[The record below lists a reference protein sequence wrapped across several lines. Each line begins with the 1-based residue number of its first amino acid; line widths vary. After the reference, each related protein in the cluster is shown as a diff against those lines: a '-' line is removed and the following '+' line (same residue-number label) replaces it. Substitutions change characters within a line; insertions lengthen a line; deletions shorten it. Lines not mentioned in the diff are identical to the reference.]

1 MNIKDFDGM
10 DTNDLIDFVMNELD
24 QLRGKG
30 GANPEELEEIQ
41 EYLEIIEQRY
51 DEKDEQWQFECGVV
65 DELKHKEVLLIIDDE
80 EHEVLEV
87 VEKGRLAEYLET
99 VKSDPFCPPSLA
111 DCIEEWNRNCGKLVN
126 EREAYEVLDSSGHYA
141 ETWEVFRGKENKK

>member
-1 MNIKDFDGM
+1 MNAKDFDGM

-51 DEKDEQWQFECGVV
+51 DEKDAQWQFECGVV
-65 DELKHKEVLLIIDDE
+65 QELKEQEVLVIMDEE
-80 EHEVLEV
+80 EHEVFEII
-87 VEKGRLAEYLET
+87 ENGKLAEYLET
-99 VKSDPFCPPSLA
+99 VKSDPFCPPTLQN
-111 DCIEEWNRNCGKLVN
+111 CIEEWNKNCGKLAN
-126 EREAYEVLDSSGHYA
+126 DKEAIEVLSFAGYFT
-141 ETWEVFRGKENKK
+141 ETWKVFRGKEKEE

>member
-1 MNIKDFDGM
+1 MN
-10 DTNDLIDFVMNELD
+10 TNDLIDSVKA
-24 QLRGKG
+24 QLNRLCSKG
-30 GANPEELEEIQ
+30 GATAQELEEIKTA
-41 EYLEIIEQRY
+41 LEEIECAY
-51 DEKDEQWQFECGVV
+51 DEKDAQWQFECGVV

-141 ETWEVFRGKENKK
+141 ETWEVFRGKETKNEK